1 MKRALFT
8 FLAIFYLSVSSGATV
23 HFHYCMGQ
31 LVKLSL
37 NQPQKDNCGVCGMS
51 KKEVK
56 KHSCCKDD
64 YKQAKVDT
72 SKKTAQTVYQFN
84 APVVAVDQQ
93 YGAVTD
99 PIVLSSET
107 NKAVYGH
114 SPPESECVPI
124 FIRNCTYRI

>member
-51 KKEVK
+51 KKGVK

-84 APVVAVDQQ
+84 APVVAIDHQ

-99 PIVLSSET
+99 LIVLSNET

-114 SPPESECVPI
+114 APPESECVPI